1 MHLHTR
7 WRKHVLACI
16 AACFVR
22 LLHSAFT
29 KAQHQVWL
37 NNNKLWALDF
47 LQIGNIGG
55 HWVNWESVAHLLECI
70 TVLQLQQGVG
80 DSKWLRLSISKCKR
94 TMRMTR
100 NAMHYTRILTL
111 GCENGWGKFL
121 HKVSAEQ
128 TTSVLNLPLV
138 KGLKRNKG
146 INCCI
151 DFCKLQAFVWCLSER
166 TDGAQP
172 YFYSHDQS
180 TPAFAQELCRGRNKT
195 NIRM

>member
-7 WRKHVLACI
+7 WTKHVLAFI
-16 AACFVR
+16 AACFVC
-22 LLHSAFT
+22 LLHSTFT

-55 HWVNWESVAHLLECI
+55 HWVNWESVANLCELL
-70 TVLQLQQGVG
+70 TVLQLQQAVG
-80 DSKWLRLSISKCKR
+80 DGRWLRLSKSKCKR

-100 NAMHYTRILTL
+100 NAMHYARILTL

-121 HKVSAEQ
+121 HEVSAEQ
-128 TTSVLNLPLV
+128 TTSVLDLPLV

-151 DFCKLQAFVWCLSER
+151 DFCKLQAFDAWVGELTEHNPTFIHTTNQHRFSHRNFAKEETKR
-166 TDGAQP
+166 T
-172 YFYSHDQS
+172 
-180 TPAFAQELCRGRNKT
+180 
-195 NIRM
+195 